1 MSFFATVEHEKER
14 LQYFASPK
22 GRDDLYQYNQKERRT
37 VLEVQKRG
45 FIDGFWGKET
55 NGPEQQS
62 HVDSIRGFP
71 FSANA
76 IRVAVAAGSYSIS
89 SSPLAHPNQVHLTV
103 NVSPW
108 TTLFKRKRMGLCS
121 KWLTGLDPQQ
131 GVIIHAWFV
140 KGSLPAPPPSL
151 PLILIGPGT
160 GCAPFHGFV
169 EERAVQSRSC
179 STGPGAFGREGW
191 RLLRGLLKGGRTKGL
206 CAAKDAREEPEDLE
220 FVVFEEIVSKE
231 NGFPRESAVRWL
243 RAMVRAGKYH
253 VEAGS

>member
-1 MSFFATVEHEKER
+1 MMAFGEGNYWTRTTV
-14 LQYFASPK
+14 PC
-22 GRDDLYQYNQKERRT
+22 
-37 VLEVQKRG
+37 
-45 FIDGFWGKET
+45 
-55 NGPEQQS
+55 
-62 HVDSIRGFP
+62 IRGFP

-103 NVSPW
+103 NVTPW

-160 GCAPFHGFV
+160 GCASFRGFV

-179 STGPGAFGREGW
+179 STGPVLFFFE
-191 RLLRGLLKGGRTKGL
+191 KGGGFYVAFSREQEQKVYVQHKMREKSQRIWNLLCEGASIYVVSSSTKMPSDVFSG
-206 CAAKDAREEPEDLE
+206 
-220 FVVFEEIVSKE
+220 FEEIVSKE